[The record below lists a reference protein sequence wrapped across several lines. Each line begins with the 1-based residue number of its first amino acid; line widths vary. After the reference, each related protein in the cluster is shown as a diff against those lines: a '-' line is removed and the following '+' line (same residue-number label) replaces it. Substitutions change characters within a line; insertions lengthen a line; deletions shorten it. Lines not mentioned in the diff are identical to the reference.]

1 MFICYRIFNH
11 VDHRFCLSG
20 AQISPR
26 GRKSCRDG
34 HQPCKYYVS
43 AKKLAILA
51 DQCEIPKIIICIC
64 ENIRLCSRS
73 HPFSP
78 RRCSQLTYCLYQS
91 KMGVI
96 ATLKNNKVGA
106 VVVSVFD
113 WYPSE
118 YPKEER
124 KLLRKLDLAILS
136 SAASVSFITRQ
147 YTGSYTDSV
156 FKFLGQQNITNAY
169 VSGMRE
175 DLNAFG
181 NELNYYVVAYNT
193 AYVLGQIP
201 LMTLQTKGKL
211 GEADHGRA
219 PFLLPS
225 LQILWAVIA
234 FCQSE
239 IQHSWQLYILRALT
253 GFLEA
258 SSFGGTHLILGSWF
272 KNEELFK
279 RAGVWFMGNSL
290 GSMFSGYLQAAAYRN
305 LNGVFGRA
313 GWRWLFIVQGI
324 ITLPLAFLGFVVWPG
339 LPTSPRRWYMT
350 EEEHALALKRI
361 PTVEKEGI
369 TWKTFK
375 YTLSRPMWWICVS
388 CYIFLCQA
396 HYWTGYMA
404 LWLRHAGY
412 SIELV
417 NILPTF
423 IDLLRAISS
432 WLGTTL
438 AGCLSLR
445 GLWTFQASFVFFAC
459 IVLSIWTVPDGLKF
473 VAFYFGG
480 FSGMASP
487 ILYSWVNSTLKEN
500 YGERGLIISSMMTL
514 GFCNQIWI
522 PLFTFPT
529 VEAPRFPN
537 GYPAATVFEFT
548 MWAILM
554 GGVWYMKRWK
564 TKHPDLEMRLAEPE
578 SLGQASGSESGET
591 GITDAKGASKH
602 VRSL

>member
-1 MFICYRIFNH
+1 MGI
-11 VDHRFCLSG
+11 VTT
-20 AQISPR
+20 
-26 GRKSCRDG
+26 
-34 HQPCKYYVS
+34 V
-43 AKKLAILA
+43 KK
-51 DQCEIPKIIICIC
+51 
-64 ENIRLCSRS
+64 
-73 HPFSP
+73 
-78 RRCSQLTYCLYQS
+78 
-91 KMGVI
+91 
-96 ATLKNNKVGA
+96 NKVGA

-113 WYPSE
+113 WYPSH

-124 KLLRKLDLAILS
+124 KLLRKLDLAILIFGS
-136 SAASVSFITRQ
+136 LSFFCR
-147 YTGSYTDSV
+147 
-156 FKFLGQQNITNAY
+156 FLGQQNITNAY
-169 VSGMRE
+169 VSGMKE
-175 DLNAFG
+175 DLHAYG

-201 LMTLQTKGKL
+201 LMTLQTKGNL
-211 GEADHGRA
+211 A

-225 LQILWAVIA
+225 LQIIWTVIA
-234 FCQSE
+234 FSQSE
-239 IQHSWQLYILRALT
+239 IKHSWHLYILRALT

-258 SSFGGTHLILGSWF
+258 SSFGGTHLIPF
-272 KNEELFK
+272 
-279 RAGVWFMGNSL
+279 V
-290 GSMFSGYLQAAAYRN
+290 
-305 LNGVFGRA
+305 
-313 GWRWLFIVQGI
+313 
-324 ITLPLAFLGFVVWPG
+324 GFVVWPG

-404 LWLRHAGY
+404 LWLRSTGY

-529 VEAPRFPN
+529 VEAPEFPH

-554 GGVWYMKRWK
+554 GGVWYMNRWK
-564 TKHPDLEMRLAEPE
+564 AKHPDLEMRLAANEDASSGNGIE
-578 SLGQASGSESGET
+578 SGDSGSVKAQSK
-591 GITDAKGASKH
+591 DAKTPVTSY
-602 VRSL
+602 

>member
-1 MFICYRIFNH
+1 
-11 VDHRFCLSG
+11 
-20 AQISPR
+20 
-26 GRKSCRDG
+26 
-34 HQPCKYYVS
+34 
-43 AKKLAILA
+43 
-51 DQCEIPKIIICIC
+51 
-64 ENIRLCSRS
+64 
-73 HPFSP
+73 
-78 RRCSQLTYCLYQS
+78 
-91 KMGVI
+91 MGVI
-96 ATLKNNKVGA
+96 ATLKGNKVGA

-124 KLLRKLDLAILS
+124 KLLRKLDLAILVFGS
-136 SAASVSFITRQ
+136 LSFFCR
-147 YTGSYTDSV
+147 
-156 FKFLGQQNITNAY
+156 FLGQQNITNAY

-211 GEADHGRA
+211 A

-239 IQHSWQLYILRALT
+239 IKHSWQLYILRALT

-350 EEEHALALKRI
+350 EEEHALALRRI

-404 LWLRHAGY
+404 LWLRHTGY

-529 VEAPRFPN
+529 VQAPRFPN

-564 TKHPDLEMRLAEPE
+564 IKHPDLEMRLAEPE
-578 SLGQASGSESGET
+578 SLGAASESESG
-591 GITDAKGASKH
+591 DAGRADTKGTNEH
-602 VRSL
+602 VRSI

>member
-1 MFICYRIFNH
+1 
-11 VDHRFCLSG
+11 
-20 AQISPR
+20 
-26 GRKSCRDG
+26 
-34 HQPCKYYVS
+34 
-43 AKKLAILA
+43 
-51 DQCEIPKIIICIC
+51 
-64 ENIRLCSRS
+64 
-73 HPFSP
+73 
-78 RRCSQLTYCLYQS
+78 
-91 KMGVI
+91 
-96 ATLKNNKVGA
+96 
-106 VVVSVFD
+106 
-113 WYPSE
+113 
-118 YPKEER
+118 
-124 KLLRKLDLAILS
+124 
-136 SAASVSFITRQ
+136 
-147 YTGSYTDSV
+147 
-156 FKFLGQQNITNAY
+156 
-169 VSGMRE
+169 
-175 DLNAFG
+175 
-181 NELNYYVVAYNT
+181 
-193 AYVLGQIP
+193 
-201 LMTLQTKGKL
+201 
-211 GEADHGRA
+211 
-219 PFLLPS
+219 
-225 LQILWAVIA
+225 
-234 FCQSE
+234 
-239 IQHSWQLYILRALT
+239 
-253 GFLEA
+253 
-258 SSFGGTHLILGSWF
+258 
-272 KNEELFK
+272 
-279 RAGVWFMGNSL
+279 MGNSL
-290 GSMFSGYLQAAAYRN
+290 GSMFSGYLQAAAYKN
-305 LNGVFGRA
+305 LDGVFGRA
-313 GWRWLFIVQGI
+313 GWRWLFVVQGI

-350 EEEHALALKRI
+350 EADHALALKRI

-529 VEAPRFPN
+529 VEAPKFPH

-564 TKHPDLEMRLAEPE
+564 QKNPDLEMRLAVNEDV
-578 SLGQASGSESGET
+578 SANGFESGDT
-591 GITDAKGASKH
+591 GSLEGQRDAKGPVSSH
-602 VRSL
+602 

>member
-1 MFICYRIFNH
+1 
-11 VDHRFCLSG
+11 
-20 AQISPR
+20 
-26 GRKSCRDG
+26 
-34 HQPCKYYVS
+34 
-43 AKKLAILA
+43 
-51 DQCEIPKIIICIC
+51 
-64 ENIRLCSRS
+64 
-73 HPFSP
+73 
-78 RRCSQLTYCLYQS
+78 
-91 KMGVI
+91 MGVI
-96 ATLKNNKVGA
+96 AALKSNKVGA

-124 KLLRKLDLAILS
+124 KLLRKLDLAILVFGS
-136 SAASVSFITRQ
+136 LSFFCR
-147 YTGSYTDSV
+147 
-156 FKFLGQQNITNAY
+156 FLGQQNITNAY

-181 NELNYYVVAYNT
+181 NELNYYVVAC
-193 AYVLGQIP
+193 
-201 LMTLQTKGKL
+201 KL
-211 GEADHGRA
+211 A

-239 IQHSWQLYILRALT
+239 IKHSWQLYILRALT

-564 TKHPDLEMRLAEPE
+564 TKYPDLEMRLAEP
-578 SLGQASGSESGET
+578 GSVGPSSET
-591 GITDAKGASKH
+591 GSGDTGRADTKGTDER
-602 VRSL
+602 VRSV

>member
-1 MFICYRIFNH
+1 MGGI
-11 VDHRFCLSG
+11 
-20 AQISPR
+20 
-26 GRKSCRDG
+26 KT
-34 HQPCKYYVS
+34 
-43 AKKLAILA
+43 AI
-51 DQCEIPKIIICIC
+51 K
-64 ENIRLCSRS
+64 
-73 HPFSP
+73 
-78 RRCSQLTYCLYQS
+78 
-91 KMGVI
+91 G
-96 ATLKNNKVGA
+96 NKVGA
-106 VVVSVFD
+106 VVWSVFD
-113 WYPSE
+113 WYPSH
-118 YPKEER
+118 YPIEER
-124 KLLRKLDLAILS
+124 KLLRKLDLAIL
-136 SAASVSFITRQ
+136 VFGCLSFFCR
-147 YTGSYTDSV
+147 
-156 FKFLGQQNITNAY
+156 FLGQQNITNAY

-175 DLNAFG
+175 DLGAFG

-201 LMTLQTKGKL
+201 LMTLQTKAKI
-211 GEADHGRA
+211 A

-225 LQILWAVIA
+225 LQIVWAIVA

-239 IQHSWQLYILRALT
+239 IKHSWHLYILRAIT

-258 SSFGGTHLILGSWF
+258 SSFGVGSWF

-305 LNGVFGRA
+305 LDGVYGRA

-324 ITLPLAFLGFVVWPG
+324 ITLPLAFLGFAFWPG
-339 LPTSPRRWYMT
+339 LPSSPRRWFFT
-350 EEEHALALKRI
+350 AEEHALAVKRI
-361 PTVEKEGI
+361 PTVENEGI
-369 TWKTFK
+369 TWKTFN
-375 YTLSRPMWWICVS
+375 M
-388 CYIFLCQA
+388 LCQA

-404 LWLRHAGY
+404 LWLRDTGY

-423 IDLLRAISS
+423 IDLLRALSS

-445 GLWTFQASFVFFAC
+445 GLWSFQASFVFFAL
-459 IVLSIWTVPDGLKF
+459 IVLSIWNVPDILKF
-473 VAFYFGG
+473 CAFYFGG

-554 GGVWYMKRWK
+554 FGTWYMKRWK
-564 TKHPDLEMRLAEPE
+564 TKNPDLEMRLASEAAARADAE
-578 SLGQASGSESGET
+578 GSSVLGSESEGAECGTQKSKGT
-591 GITDAKGASKH
+591 GLVSEE
-602 VRSL
+602 VREADDGGKAESRGQV

>member
-1 MFICYRIFNH
+1 M
-11 VDHRFCLSG
+11 G
-20 AQISPR
+20 AITR
-26 GRKSCRDG
+26 
-34 HQPCKYYVS
+34 
-43 AKKLAILA
+43 AI
-51 DQCEIPKIIICIC
+51 K
-64 ENIRLCSRS
+64 R
-73 HPFSP
+73 
-78 RRCSQLTYCLYQS
+78 
-91 KMGVI
+91 
-96 ATLKNNKVGA
+96 NKVGA
-106 VVVSVFD
+106 VVISVFD
-113 WYPSE
+113 WYPSH
-118 YPKEER
+118 YPAEER
-124 KLLRKLDLAILS
+124 KLLRKLDLAILT
-136 SAASVSFITRQ
+136 F
-147 YTGSYTDSV
+147 GSLSDNSSV
-156 FKFLGQQNITNAY
+156 FCRFLGQQNVTNAY

-175 DLNAFG
+175 DLNAWG

-201 LMTLQTKGKL
+201 LMTLQTKAKI
-211 GEADHGRA
+211 A

-225 LQILWAVIA
+225 LQIIWAVIA

-239 IQHSWQLYILRALT
+239 IKHSWHLYILRAVT

-305 LNGVFGRA
+305 LNGVYGRA
-313 GWRWLFIVQGI
+313 GWRWLYVVQGI
-324 ITLPLAFLGFVVWPG
+324 ITLPISFLGFAFWPG
-339 LPTSPRRWYMT
+339 LPISPKRWFFT
-350 EEEHALALKRI
+350 EAEHALALKRM

-375 YTLSRPMWWICVS
+375 YTLSRPMWWICVP

-404 LWLRHAGY
+404 LWLRASDY

-423 IDLLRAISS
+423 IDLLRALSS

-445 GLWTFQASFVFFAC
+445 GLWTFQA
-459 IVLSIWTVPDGLKF
+459 
-473 VAFYFGG
+473 
-480 FSGMASP
+480 
-487 ILYSWVNSTLKEN
+487 YSWLNFTLKEN

-514 GFCNQIWI
+514 GFCMQIWV

-529 VEAPRFPN
+529 VEAPRYPH
-537 GYPAATVFEFT
+537 GYPAATVFEVA
-548 MWAILM
+548 MWAFLM
-554 GGVWYMKRWK
+554 FGAWYMKRWK
-564 TKHPDLEMRLAEPE
+564 QKNPDLEMRLANEAAAQE
-578 SLGQASGSESGET
+578 AASEAVSDSDRPVAYE
-591 GITDAKGASKH
+591 AKTQEVIENQPVPVQKQ
-602 VRSL
+602 

>member
-1 MFICYRIFNH
+1 M
-11 VDHRFCLSG
+11 G
-20 AQISPR
+20 
-26 GRKSCRDG
+26 
-34 HQPCKYYVS
+34 
-43 AKKLAILA
+43 AILRA
-51 DQCEIPKIIICIC
+51 VK
-64 ENIRLCSRS
+64 
-73 HPFSP
+73 
-78 RRCSQLTYCLYQS
+78 
-91 KMGVI
+91 K
-96 ATLKNNKVGA
+96 NKVGA
-106 VVVSVFD
+106 VVLSVFD
-113 WYPSE
+113 WYPSH
-118 YPKEER
+118 YPAAER
-124 KLLRKLDLAILS
+124 KLLRKLDLAILVFGS
-136 SAASVSFITRQ
+136 LSFFCR
-147 YTGSYTDSV
+147 
-156 FKFLGQQNITNAY
+156 FLGQQNVTNAY

-175 DLNAFG
+175 DLNAWG

-193 AYVLGQIP
+193 AYVIGQIP
-201 LMTLQTKGKL
+201 LMTLQTKAKI
-211 GEADHGRA
+211 A

-225 LQILWAVIA
+225 LQIIWAVIA

-239 IQHSWQLYILRALT
+239 IKHSWHLYILRAVT

-305 LNGVFGRA
+305 LNGVYGRA

-324 ITLPLAFLGFVVWPG
+324 ITLPISFLGFAFWPG
-339 LPTSPRRWYMT
+339 LPISPKRWFFT
-350 EEEHALALKRI
+350 DEEYALAIKRM
-361 PTVEKEGI
+361 PTVETEGI

-375 YTLSRPMWWICVS
+375 YTLSRPMWWICVP

-404 LWLRHAGY
+404 LWLRDAKY

-423 IDLLRAISS
+423 IDLLRALSS

-445 GLWTFQASFVFFAC
+445 GLWTFQASFVLFSC
-459 IVLSIWTVPDGLKF
+459 IVLSIWNVPDILKF
-473 VAFYFGG
+473 CAFYFGG

-487 ILYSWVNSTLKEN
+487 ILYSWLNFTLKEN

-529 VEAPRFPN
+529 VEAPRYPH
-537 GYPAATVFEFT
+537 GYPAATVFEVA
-548 MWAILM
+548 MWAFLM
-554 GGVWYMKRWK
+554 FGTWYMKRWK
-564 TKHPDLEMRLAEPE
+564 LKHPDLEMRLASEEASQDAAGVTSDSDRPE
-578 SLGQASGSESGET
+578 AETAPAYDKEGQEVVANQPISVQ
-591 GITDAKGASKH
+591 KQ
-602 VRSL
+602 

>member
-1 MFICYRIFNH
+1 MGI
-11 VDHRFCLSG
+11 VTS
-20 AQISPR
+20 
-26 GRKSCRDG
+26 
-34 HQPCKYYVS
+34 V
-43 AKKLAILA
+43 KK
-51 DQCEIPKIIICIC
+51 
-64 ENIRLCSRS
+64 
-73 HPFSP
+73 
-78 RRCSQLTYCLYQS
+78 
-91 KMGVI
+91 
-96 ATLKNNKVGA
+96 NKVGA
-106 VVVSVFD
+106 VVISVFD
-113 WYPSE
+113 WYPSH

-124 KLLRKLDLAILS
+124 KLLRKLDLAILIFGS
-136 SAASVSFITRQ
+136 LSFFCR
-147 YTGSYTDSV
+147 
-156 FKFLGQQNITNAY
+156 FLGQQNITNAY
-169 VSGMRE
+169 VSGMKE
-175 DLNAFG
+175 DLHAYG
-181 NELNYYVVAYNT
+181 NQLNYYVVAYNT

-211 GEADHGRA
+211 A

-225 LQILWAVIA
+225 LQIIWAIIA

-239 IQHSWQLYILRALT
+239 IKQSWHLYILRALT

-305 LNGVFGRA
+305 LDGVFGRA

-324 ITLPLAFLGFVVWPG
+324 ITLPIAFVGFVVWPG

-350 EEEHALALKRI
+350 EQEHALALKRI

-404 LWLRHAGY
+404 LWLRSTGY

-473 VAFYFGG
+473 AAFYFGG

-529 VEAPRFPN
+529 VEAPKFPH

-554 GGVWYMKRWK
+554 GGVWYMNRWK
-564 TKHPDLEMRLAEPE
+564 AKHPDLEMRLAANEDA
-578 SLGQASGSESGET
+578 SSGNGIDSVDSGSVEVQPK
-591 GITDAKGASKH
+591 DAKATIATY
-602 VRSL
+602 

>member
-1 MFICYRIFNH
+1 MS
-11 VDHRFCLSG
+11 VVAAL
-20 AQISPR
+20 
-26 GRKSCRDG
+26 
-34 HQPCKYYVS
+34 
-43 AKKLAILA
+43 
-51 DQCEIPKIIICIC
+51 
-64 ENIRLCSRS
+64 
-73 HPFSP
+73 
-78 RRCSQLTYCLYQS
+78 RR
-91 KMGVI
+91 
-96 ATLKNNKVGA
+96 NKVGA
-106 VVVSVFD
+106 AVVSVFD
-113 WYPSE
+113 WYPLE

-124 KLLRKLDLAILS
+124 RLLRKLDLVILVFGS
-136 SAASVSFITRQ
+136 LSCESRILLTSQCTNSYQSFAASVPLLARTWH
-147 YTGSYTDSV
+147 YADSLL
-156 FKFLGQQNITNAY
+156 KFLGQQNITNAY

-201 LMTLQTKGKL
+201 LVTLQTKGKI
-211 GEADHGRA
+211 A

-239 IQHSWQLYILRALT
+239 IKHSWQLYILRAMT

-361 PTVEKEGI
+361 PTVEKDGI
-369 TWKTFK
+369 TWKTF
-375 YTLSRPMWWICVS
+375 
-388 CYIFLCQA
+388 
-396 HYWTGYMA
+396 
-404 LWLRHAGY
+404 
-412 SIELV
+412 
-417 NILPTF
+417 N
-423 IDLLRAISS
+423 
-432 WLGTTL
+432 
-438 AGCLSLR
+438 LR
-445 GLWTFQASFVFFAC
+445 GLWTFPASFVFFAC

-473 VAFYFGG
+473 AAFYFGG

-487 ILYSWVNSTLKEN
+487 ILYSWVNSKLKEN

-529 VEAPRFPN
+529 VEAPEFPH
-537 GYPAATVFEFT
+537 GYPAATVFLFT

-564 TKHPDLEMRLAEPE
+564 AKHPDLEMRLAEPE
-578 SLGQASGSESGET
+578 SLSPASESESGNT
-591 GITDAKGASKH
+591 GIKQAKVSEAS
-602 VRSL
+602 SC